1 MITKRIENIT
11 SEDYPWIMGNLAKDF
26 TVESQTVDSITA
38 TGSEE
43 MWNLTSFPSTVSIT
57 TVE

>member
-26 TVESQTVDSITA
+26 TVESQTTNTITA

-43 MWNLTSFPSTVSIT
+43 MWNLTSFPT
-57 TVE
+57 TVTIVAV

>member
-26 TVESQTVDSITA
+26 TIESQTQNSITA
-38 TGSEE
+38 TGSEAN
-43 MWNLTSFPSTVSIT
+43 WNLTDFPGTVNFV
-57 TVE
+57 TV

>member
-1 MITKRIENIT
+1 MITKTISNIS

-26 TVESQTVDSITA
+26 TIESQTVDSITA

-43 MWNLTSFPSTVSIT
+43 MWNLTSFPT
-57 TVE
+57 TVTFTE

>member
-1 MITKRIENIT
+1 MITKRIENI
-11 SEDYPWIMGNLAKDF
+11 SGEDYGWVLGNLAKDF

-43 MWNLTSFPSTVSIT
+43 MWNLTSFPTAVTFVS
-57 TVE
+57 V

>member
-38 TGSEE
+38 TSTEE
-43 MWNLTSFPSTVSIT
+43 MWNLTSFPSAVTIILV
-57 TVE
+57 